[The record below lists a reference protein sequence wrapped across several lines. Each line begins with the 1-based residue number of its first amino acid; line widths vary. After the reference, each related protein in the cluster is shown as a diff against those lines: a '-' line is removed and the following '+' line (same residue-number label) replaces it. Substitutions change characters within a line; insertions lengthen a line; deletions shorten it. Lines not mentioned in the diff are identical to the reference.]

1 MGCIAKNGETL
12 REQVKD
18 MGFDEEEMED
28 QDVV

>member
-12 REQVKD
+12 SEQVKD
-18 MGFDEEEMED
+18 MGFDEEEMEY